1 MQGKLAVGLQKER
14 QNVLLKT
21 RRVPKSISGHMVR
34 EDRLEKAV
42 NVILWIKQ
50 SQVIKI

>member
-1 MQGKLAVGLQKER
+1 MKGSKVYQV
-14 QNVLLKT
+14 T
-21 RRVPKSISGHMVR
+21 WR